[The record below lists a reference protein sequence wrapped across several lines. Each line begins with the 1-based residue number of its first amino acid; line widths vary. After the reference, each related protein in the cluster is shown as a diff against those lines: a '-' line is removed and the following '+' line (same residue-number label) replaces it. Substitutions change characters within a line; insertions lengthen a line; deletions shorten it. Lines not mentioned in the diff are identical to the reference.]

1 MRRFLVSQAFGRA
14 ASFASLL
21 ALSGTAVVL
30 ADTKVALADRKKTPP
45 VLHEPIPA
53 DPQDDLALSITLPG
67 NIAAAV
73 QTPRG
78 LIAAPDPTRPIG
90 SSDSSTYGA
99 SRAATAPGDRFVP
112 DRDTKR
118 PESLPYDEPFSPS
131 TAPFKRL
138 AAFDHVNADYT
149 LVVARPL
156 PVVIPIEPA
165 FTEKASDSRFYAD
178 LVVDLSAG
186 DRVRIP
192 SVGAGA
198 HVLHARAGVG
208 ARDIAFSLSKDS
220 AENWFIEAAS
230 TGRARL
236 VMELSAPRTSFGGDY
251 GNPQRSALRPVLA
264 LPRNVALVAEEVS
277 AQLGLSRRSSPR
289 EIVTKLVAHF
299 RAFRESDEPPANH
312 RDIYRD
318 LALGQRG
325 VCRHRAFAFL
335 VTALHLGIPTRMVT
349 NEAHAW
355 VEVDDGRA
363 WRRIDLGGAGRTLQD
378 PLAASVPYEPP
389 PDPFPWPARSTRGE
403 DLVAPSRLANAS
415 RAAGANG
422 AAGAPAPASAASAAS
437 ENVDARDPRPPSTV
451 SLKLRGTEARR
462 RMPLPFSGAVSA
474 DGAPCSFLTVEVFLR
489 KPTGE
494 SLSIGTLPTTEG
506 GTFEGAFVLPPAVPL
521 GDYEVH
527 ARTLGDKRCGPGE
540 TR

>member
-1 MRRFLVSQAFGRA
+1 MLGS
-14 ASFASLL
+14 
-21 ALSGTAVVL
+21 TTVVL
-30 ADTKVALADRKKTPP
+30 LDTKLALADRKRTPP
-45 VLHEPIPA
+45 ILHELIPI
-53 DPQDDLALSITLPG
+53 DPQDDLALSVTLPG
-67 NIAAAV
+67 DIPAAV
-73 QTPRG
+73 QSPRG

-90 SSDSSTYGA
+90 SSESSAYGA
-99 SRAATAPGDRFVP
+99 SRPSTAPSDRFVP

-118 PESLPYDEPFSPS
+118 PDSLPYDEPFSPS

-138 AAFDHVNADYT
+138 AAFDCVNADYT
-149 LVVARPL
+149 LTVARPL

-165 FTEKASDSRFYAD
+165 LAEKTADSRFYAD
-178 LVVDLSAG
+178 IVVDLSAG

-192 SVGAGA
+192 SVAAGA

-208 ARDIAFSLSKDS
+208 ARDSAFSLSKDS
-220 AENWFIEAAS
+220 AENWFIEGAS
-230 TGRARL
+230 TVRVRL

-251 GNPQRSALRPVLA
+251 GNPPRSALRPVLA
-264 LPRNVALVAEEVS
+264 LPRNVDRVAEEVS

-312 RDIYRD
+312 GDIYRD

-378 PLAASVPYEPP
+378 PLAGSVPYEPP

-403 DLVAPSRLANAS
+403 DLMAPSRQANAS
-415 RAAGANG
+415 RAS
-422 AAGAPAPASAASAAS
+422 AAFNAPSAAATASAASAAS
-437 ENVDARDPRPPSTV
+437 ENANARDGRPPSTV
-451 SLKLRGTEARR
+451 ALKIRGAEARR

-474 DGAPCSFLTVEVFLR
+474 DGAPCPFVSVEVFLL

-494 SLSIGTLPTTEG
+494 SISIGALPTTEQ
-506 GTFEGAFVLPPAVPL
+506 GTFEGAFVLPPTVPL

-527 ARTLGDKRCGPGE
+527 ARTLGDPRCGPGE
-540 TR
+540 SR